1 MMQTGAKNLITDVQG
16 ILVGNA
22 HDETLKSG
30 VSVVSGDA
38 PFIASYCVMGGA
50 PGTRETDLLAPDKT
64 VNGVD
69 ALVLSGGSAFGV
81 DAASGVVGRLRDAGR
96 GFVAAGHPI
105 PLVPAA
111 ILFDL
116 NNGGDKNWLNNPY
129 PELGRRAY
137 DSLKNSFQLGS
148 FGAGFGA
155 QCGMMKGGLGSAS
168 FTLENGITVGA
179 LVAAN
184 PVGNPTDDSGT
195 YFWAAPFEV
204 NAEFGGLGPPKGG
217 AHGQSLKQA
226 KLAAFVPRTNT
237 SIAIVATDA
246 TLSKAEAYRLAT
258 VAHDGFARAIVPSH
272 LPTDGDLIF
281 AAATCKMPMP
291 QTILEF
297 SEICHAASLCVARAV
312 ALGVFH
318 ARAYPED
325 RLETYH
331 ELNRR

>member
-1 MMQTGAKNLITDVQG
+1 MMQAGTKNLITDVQG

-22 HDETLKSG
+22 HDEKLKSG
-30 VSVVSGDA
+30 VSVVSSDA
-38 PFIASYCVMGGA
+38 PFTASYFVMGGA

-64 VNGVD
+64 AIGVD

-81 DAASGVVGRLRDAGR
+81 DAASGVVERLRKAGR
-96 GFVAAGHPI
+96 GFIAAGHPI

-116 NNGGDKNWLNNPY
+116 NNGGDKNWSQNPY

-137 DSLKNSFQLGS
+137 DALNDNFRLGS

-168 FTLENGITVGA
+168 FTLSNGITVGA

-184 PVGNPTDDSGT
+184 PVGNPTDESGT
-195 YFWAAPFEV
+195 HFWAASFEV
-204 NAEFGGLGPPKGG
+204 AAEFGGLGPPSGG
-217 AHGQSLKQA
+217 AHGQGLEQT
-226 KLAAFVPRTNT
+226 KLGALMPQTNT

-246 TLSKAEAYRLAT
+246 TLSKSEAHRLAT
-258 VAHDGFARAIVPSH
+258 VTHDGFARALVPSH
-272 LPTDGDLIF
+272 LPLDGDLIF
-281 AAATCKMPMP
+281 AAATDKMPAP

-297 SEICHAASLCVARAV
+297 SEICHAASLCVARAL
-312 ALGVFH
+312 ARGVFY
-318 ARAYPED
+318 ARTYPED
-325 RLETYH
+325 RLKTYQK
-331 ELNRR
+331 LNGG